1 MDFLRGK
8 FGSELR
14 RLALRLRLHAMSI
27 SFDRR
32 NDGRTITLTSER
44 VPIVPP
50 GHNRPER

>member
-32 NDGRTITLTSER
+32 NDGRTITLTSEP